1 MRHVPDRSLQYPHKN
16 CSLLGKVHPTNHH
29 SLSLNVQFVFSQ
41 FSCPPIQSV
50 ISLLGCENI
59 LADNIESL
67 EKEKHI
73 YYCPVIWKF
82 KYFVMQSSQ
91 ASQGWFT
98 NHESL
103 LTMPNHLRHQIFV
116 TKKKKNLFNHPFCLV
131 LCLPFQCF
139 LEHNIVSIPP
149 ANWGRAGE
157 NVNGV
162 VMVNVIFQQH
172 VDSFVSRTM
181 IFMGG
186 WVHMES

>member
-1 MRHVPDRSLQYPHKN
+1 MRYVPDRSLQYPHKN
-16 CSLLGKVHPTNHH
+16 CSLLGQVHPTNHH
-29 SLSLNVQFVFSQ
+29 SLSLNVQFVFLQ

-50 ISLLGCENI
+50 TSLLGCENI

-116 TKKKKNLFNHPFCLV
+116 TKKKKIFLITPFVWCYV
-131 LCLPFQCF
+131 YPSSASW
-139 LEHNIVSIPP
+139 SIILSAFPQQIGEGL
-149 ANWGRAGE
+149 GRMW
-157 NVNGV
+157 
-162 VMVNVIFQQH
+162 MV
-172 VDSFVSRTM
+172 
-181 IFMGG
+181 
-186 WVHMES
+186 